1 MIDIE
6 AILDGIDIIVGTSCL
21 LTTRQHTMHKFIL
34 GDIEADNGVKLR
46 TTFSEQLLEGISLWD
61 GAREAVEHDP
71 LLGGSLILEHIV
83 EDADHQIVGD
93 QLPLRDKLIGGD
105 AEFGTALNMVAEK
118 FACADMIQAV
128 SIDQTGTLSAFAATG
143 SAKNNYIEHFKN
155 IYLTKIV

>member
-34 GDIEADNGVKLR
+34 GDIEADNGVELR
-46 TTFSEQLLEGISLWD
+46 TTLSEQLLEGISLWD
-61 GAREAVEHDP
+61 GAREAIEHDT
-71 LLGGSLILEHIV
+71 LLGGSLILKHIV